1 MTKDFDNDFN
11 ESIGLFLDELYRWN
25 EKMNLT
31 SVKREK
37 ADEVLIKP
45 SIVMAG
51 AMTGILEGAVDAQ
64 VFDIGSGGG
73 IPGIVMALK
82 LPGHSFT
89 LIESNMKKAVFLSH
103 IISELG
109 LGNALVINKH
119 TESVMADG
127 KFEHTADFVT
137 SRAVN
142 RVRVFEA
149 ATHLLKPG
157 GRLLIHRSEKE
168 KETDKPLR
176 LRFKLIEKSEHV
188 ESFGIL

>member
-1 MTKDFDNDFN
+1 MTEDFDKDFN

-45 SIVMAG
+45 SVSMAG
-51 AMTGILEGAVDAQ
+51 FLEGAVNAQ
-64 VFDIGSGGG
+64 VFDIGAGGG
-73 IPGIVMALK
+73 IPGIVMALRLPANSFK
-82 LPGHSFT
+82 LV
-89 LIESNMKKAVFLSH
+89 ESNMKKAVFLSH

-119 TESVMADG
+119 TDEMIKGESFMHV
-127 KFEHTADFVT
+127 ADFVT

-149 ATHLLKPG
+149 AAHFLKPG

-168 KETDKPLR
+168 KETDKRFR
-176 LRFKLIEKSEHV
+176 LRFKMIEQSEHV
-188 ESFGIL
+188 ICYGIL